1 MYFINFKRR
10 LIPSTLLLH
19 VLPAGAVLATIV
31 GITLLAWTNAKSSLE
46 HEQGVVSTNIAND
59 VTDRIREQVV
69 GYELVLTAAAGLFT
83 SSTDTTRQEWQSFVD
98 SFNLHEKYSSIKG
111 MGFAKYLQKE
121 DARAFVANL
130 HKEGYTDAQIYPE
143 TPYADI
149 VANYYYHPLN
159 IPGLGFDFMS
169 EATRREAIQYSM
181 KTGKPALT
189 GKINFVRS
197 KSQQGGSGVTLFLP
211 VYRTGVNQTTASTN
225 QLQGFVFAPI
235 DTTEL
240 FDQFFKSSRNR
251 QASYQFKIYDQ
262 QTGNDSPLYES
273 SGFKHIDQSKLYEK
287 LIELPVDGRTWV
299 ASFYF
304 SPDVLSQTTRER
316 PRNTLI
322 AGFVLSLLLSA
333 FVFTLLI
340 TRTRAL
346 SHAQQAEVNDVKDEL
361 LSLASHQ
368 LRTPATS
375 VKQYIGML
383 KEGFAGQLTSE
394 QSKLLGRAYDSNERQ
409 LHIIN
414 ELLYVAK
421 LDANGIVLTPR
432 KINLNKLIRT
442 QAEDLGA
449 TAKKSNQKI
458 RVYLPKK
465 PAIAEV
471 DEHCIAMAVENLISN
486 ALKYSHEGTVTVV
499 KLTSKKHKIEIAVT
513 DKGVG
518 IDTEHLPLL
527 FQRFSRI
534 PNSYSQKTSG
544 SGIGL
549 YLSQQLVNLH
559 GGSITVDSIKD
570 KGTTFVIHLPKKY
583 IR

>member
-10 LIPSTLLLH
+10 LAPSSFVLH
-19 VLPAGAVLATIV
+19 LLPAGAVLVTML
-31 GITLLAWTNAKSSLE
+31 GITILTWSNAKSSLRYE
-46 HEQGVVSTNIAND
+46 KDVVSTTIAND
-59 VTDRIREQVV
+59 MTDRIREQIA
-69 GYELVLTAAAGLFT
+69 GYELVLAATSGLFT
-83 SSTDTTRQEWQSFVD
+83 ASDEVTRQEWRSFVEN
-98 SFNLHEKYSSIKG
+98 FKLEEKYSSIKG
-111 MGFAKYLQKE
+111 IGYAKYVQKSQSQSFINQLR
-121 DARAFVANL
+121 D
-130 HKEGYTDAQIYPE
+130 EGYTDASLYPD
-143 TPYADI
+143 TDYTDA

-159 IPGLGFDFMS
+159 VTGLGFDFMS
-169 EATRREAIQYSM
+169 EPTRREAIRYAI
-181 KTGKPALT
+181 KTGRPALT
-189 GKINFVRS
+189 GKITFVKS
-197 KSQQGGSGVTLFLP
+197 KTQNGGSGVTLFLP
-211 VYRTGVNQTTASTN
+211 VYDQPASASTDTKK
-225 QLQGFVFAPI
+225 LQGFVFAPI
-235 DTTEL
+235 NTSEL
-240 FDQFFKSSRNR
+240 FDQFFVEPHDSTTT
-251 QASYQFKIYDQ
+251 YQFRIYDQ
-262 QTGNDSPLYES
+262 ETSESDTLYTSKSLNGVNHTNLYHKEV
-273 SGFKHIDQSKLYEK
+273 KIDTN
-287 LIELPVDGRTWV
+287 GRTWV
-299 ASFYF
+299 ASFDF
-304 SPDVLSQTTRER
+304 TPDVISHVARER
-316 PRNTLI
+316 PRNTIIAGTVLSFLL
-322 AGFVLSLLLSA
+322 AGFVL
-333 FVFTLLI
+333 TLLI
-340 TRTRAL
+340 TRSRAL

-383 KEGFAGQLTSE
+383 KEGFAGNLSAQ
-394 QSKLLGRAYDSNERQ
+394 QSKLLDRAYESNERQ

-432 KINLNKLIRT
+432 RVDLNKLIRT

-465 PAIAEV
+465 PAIVEV
-471 DEHCIAMAVENLISN
+471 DEHCIGMAVENLISN
-486 ALKYSHEGTVTVV
+486 ALKYSHEGTTTTV
-499 KLTSKKHKIEIAVT
+499 KLSSKKTKVEISVT

-518 IDTEHLPLL
+518 IEPEHIPLL

-534 PNSYSQKTSG
+534 PNSYSQRTSG

-549 YLSQQLVNLH
+549 YLSQQLINLH